1 MFNKKYL
8 EHKKP
13 GTNIFYVLLRSILSI
28 TMMFILVIGIY
39 QAYIFFTGV
48 DPLKINPQNLIG
60 EVLSSEQPLD
70 ALTAILGVDLSGVKQ
85 GLPKDLLNKVSK
97 TDIAN
102 LAFRFAIVSDSHNDN
117 ERLSQALLQAKS
129 QGVVFVIGLGDYS
142 SVGTVEEL
150 QKAKATFQAAN
161 LPYYVTAGDHDLWEP
176 RNRGSNPA
184 GNFVSVFGPAYQ
196 SFGYEGIR
204 FIIVYNS
211 DNYEGVD
218 GLQMS
223 WLDDELTKVAIEKP
237 KAVFLF
243 LHEPLYHPS
252 SDHVVGKIN
261 LALKDQAEKIS
272 AKARQADIKEVF
284 AGDTHFYTR
293 YTDPKSLVDMT
304 AVGAVTKERNT
315 QKSRFMIVDVYDS
328 GEYSVQDLEIK

>member
-1 MFNKKYL
+1 
-8 EHKKP
+8 
-13 GTNIFYVLLRSILSI
+13 
-28 TMMFILVIGIY
+28 MMLILVIGIY

-48 DPLKINPQNLIG
+48 DPLKINPQNLI
-60 EVLSSEQPLD
+60 EEILSSEQPFN
-70 ALTAILGVDLSGVKQ
+70 ALTAVLGANLPTLRQ
-85 GLPKDLLNKVSK
+85 ILPKD
-97 TDIAN
+97 TDTAN

-142 SVGTVEEL
+142 SVGSVEEM
-150 QKAKATFQAAN
+150 QKAKDTFQGSN

-176 RNRGSNPA
+176 RNRGTNPA
-184 GNFVSVFGPAYQ
+184 ANFISVFGPSYQ
-196 SFGYEGIR
+196 SFGYDGIR

-218 GLQMS
+218 GLQMR

-237 KAVFLF
+237 KAAFLF

-252 SDHVVGKIN
+252 SDHVMGKIN
-261 LALKDQAEKIS
+261 PALKDQVEFIAVR
-272 AKARQADIKEVF
+272 ARQADIKEVF
-284 AGDTHFYTR
+284 AGDTHFYAR

-315 QKSRFMIVDVYDS
+315 QKSRFVMVDVYDS
-328 GEYSVQDLEIK
+328 GDYNIQDVEIK

>member
-1 MFNKKYL
+1 
-8 EHKKP
+8 
-13 GTNIFYVLLRSILSI
+13 
-28 TMMFILVIGIY
+28 MMLILVIGIY

-48 DPLKINPQNLIG
+48 DPLKINPQNLLG
-60 EVLSSEQPLD
+60 EVLSSV
-70 ALTAILGVDLSGVKQ
+70 ILGAN
-85 GLPKDLLNKVSK
+85 LPAVRQILP
-97 TDIAN
+97 TDTAN
-102 LAFRFAIVSDSHNDN
+102 LAFRFAIVTDSHNDN

-150 QKAKATFQAAN
+150 QKAKDTFQGVN
-161 LPYYVTAGDHDLWEP
+161 LPYYVTSGDHDLWEP

-184 GNFVSVFGPAYQ
+184 GNFVSVFGPTYQ

-211 DNYEGVD
+211 DNYEGID
-218 GLQMS
+218 ELQMR
-223 WLDDELTKVAIEKP
+223 WLDDELTKVNIEKP
-237 KAVFLF
+237 KAAFLF

-252 SDHVVGKIN
+252 SDHVMGKTN
-261 LALKDQAEKIS
+261 SALKDQAEKIS

-304 AVGAVTKERNT
+304 AVGAVTQERNT
-315 QKSRFMIVDVYDS
+315 QKSRFVIVDVYDS
-328 GEYSVQDLEIK
+328 GEYNVQDLEIK

>member
-28 TMMFILVIGIY
+28 TMMLILVIGIY

-60 EVLSSEQPLD
+60 EVLNFE
-70 ALTAILGVDLSGVKQ
+70 ILGVDLSGIR
-85 GLPKDLLNKVSK
+85 LNKISQ
-97 TDIAN
+97 TDTAN
-102 LAFRFAIVSDSHNDN
+102 LAFRFAIVTDSHNDN
-117 ERLSQALLQAKS
+117 EILSQALLQAKS
-129 QGVVFVIGLGDYS
+129 QGVVFIIGLGDYS

-150 QKAKATFQAAN
+150 QRAKDTFQAAN

-176 RNRGSNPA
+176 RNKGSNPA
-184 GNFVSVFGPAYQ
+184 GNFGSVFGPAYQ

-218 GLQMS
+218 ELQMR
-223 WLDDELTKVAIEKP
+223 WLDDELTKVNIEKP
-237 KAVFLF
+237 KAAFLF
-243 LHEPLYHPS
+243 LHEPLYHAS
-252 SDHVVGKIN
+252 SDHVMGKIN
-261 LALKDQAEKIS
+261 PALKDQAEKIS

-315 QKSRFMIVDVYDS
+315 QKSRFVIVDVYNS
-328 GEYSVQDLEIK
+328 GDYNVQDLEIK

>member
-28 TMMFILVIGIY
+28 TMMLILVIGIY

-48 DPLKINPQNLIG
+48 DPLKINPQNLIR

-70 ALTAILGVDLSGVKQ
+70 ALTAILRVDLSGVRQ
-85 GLPKDLLNKVSK
+85 GLPKQ
-97 TDIAN
+97 TDTAN

-129 QGVVFVIGLGDYS
+129 EGVVFVIGLGDHS
-142 SVGTVEEL
+142 SVGTMEEL
-150 QKAKATFQAAN
+150 QKAKDTFQGVN

-176 RNRGSNPA
+176 RNKGSNPA
-184 GNFVSVFGPAYQ
+184 GNFINVFGSSYQ
-196 SFGYEGIR
+196 SFGYDGIR

-237 KAVFLF
+237 KAAFLF

-252 SDHVVGKIN
+252 SDHIMGKSN
-261 LALKDQAEKIS
+261 PALKDQAGKIA

-284 AGDTHFYTR
+284 AGDTHFYSR
-293 YTDPKSLVDMT
+293 YTDPKSLLDMT

-315 QKSRFMIVDVYDS
+315 QKSRFVIVDVYDS
-328 GEYSVQDLEIK
+328 GDYNVQDLEIK